1 MMTQIPRSEI
11 KAMKVLLRVKGI
23 GSGTHLA
30 MDYVHLSFY
39 FPGTID
45 KGQPV
50 LAEIKR
56 EIHLVDDLKAKMLI
70 ENDILIPEGFLIDLT
85 KREAI
90 ISSCKTTI
98 QISTKPKGSFVAKR
112 LRAAKDTV
120 VDPWSNAP
128 IEVNLTIPTDRDFIF
143 EQSPHATVS
152 LYYHVV
158 DAATRKIFA
167 QNDSPHEARIPKRF
181 NLSLVFE
188 IQYGNCFQVTDCSL
202 AMRPLAV
209 QQGWKIVV
217 AAAALAMTSL
227 VAPASL
233 PQTLM
238 SPMVEVKMAEPM
250 IPRLP
255 HGIKVVKPVISTGAH
270 EQELPNGIKI
280 YDTQSERQ
288 IYTKLV
294 NEFPT
299 LWNDDGFI
307 KVPPDEWM
315 RIPLKEG
322 WQDKLTGRSKIYPL
336 GIEDRKLVD
345 ETFDKM
351 HEQGRLK
358 WTDEETP
365 FSFPVFVVW
374 KMSNGKRKGRAV
386 VDIRGL
392 NEMIVP
398 DAYPVPSQDE
408 IINDLRGCKHLL
420 VLDAMSFFYQWRVHD
435 TDTFKLTVVT
445 HRGQETFLVP
455 VMGCGNSIA
464 YVQRRMDRLL
474 HEWRAFVKV
483 YIDDLIVRSKT
494 FEDHII
500 HSSKSVHLVHSKQY
514 QYQTFKDVLGLYRN
528 QFTWSASQRRR
539 TAQCRVK
546 A

>member
-1 MMTQIPRSEI
+1 M
-11 KAMKVLLRVKGI
+11 
-23 GSGTHLA
+23 
-30 MDYVHLSFY
+30 
-39 FPGTID
+39 
-45 KGQPV
+45 
-50 LAEIKR
+50 
-56 EIHLVDDLKAKMLI
+56 
-70 ENDILIPEGFLIDLT
+70 
-85 KREAI
+85 
-90 ISSCKTTI
+90 
-98 QISTKPKGSFVAKR
+98 
-112 LRAAKDTV
+112 
-120 VDPWSNAP
+120 
-128 IEVNLTIPTDRDFIF
+128 
-143 EQSPHATVS
+143 
-152 LYYHVV
+152 
-158 DAATRKIFA
+158 
-167 QNDSPHEARIPKRF
+167 
-181 NLSLVFE
+181 
-188 IQYGNCFQVTDCSL
+188 
-202 AMRPLAV
+202 
-209 QQGWKIVV
+209 
-217 AAAALAMTSL
+217 
-227 VAPASL
+227 
-233 PQTLM
+233 
-238 SPMVEVKMAEPM
+238 
-250 IPRLP
+250 
-255 HGIKVVKPVISTGAH
+255 
-270 EQELPNGIKI
+270 
-280 YDTQSERQ
+280 
-288 IYTKLV
+288 

-392 NEMIVP
+392 NKMIVP

-435 TDTFKLTVVT
+435 TDTFKLTGVT

-483 YIDDLIVRSKT
+483 YIDDVIVRSKT

-500 HSSKSVHLVHSKQY
+500 HLRKVFTLFTANNISIKPSKTFLGYTEINLLGQRVNAVGLSSAESKLDAISKLLFPSTLAQLETFLGMTGYLRKFVPKYAAVTKPLQDLKTQLLKNAPTKGQKRKGYSTRTRITLVEESHTKSFLDLKNALSKTSILVHFDPDRTLYIDIDASHEFGFGVILFHDKSDTVSLRSKDSKPTLAKWPSTSNVQPIMFLSRLLTQAEKNY
-514 QYQTFKDVLGLYRN
+514 WPTELETAGLVW
-528 QFTWSASQRRR
+528 T
-539 TAQCRVK
+539 V
-546 A
+546 